1 MCVEGHY
8 ADSESLKPLFPLISE
23 ELHDENGVLLGV
35 SETCSPVLLDVW
47 SEPNL
52 NFVIVGVTG
61 SGKPMTAKVYLK
73 RFHKLN
79 DR

>member
-1 MCVEGHY
+1 MCVERHY
-8 ADSESLKPLFPLISE
+8 TDSESLKPQFPLISE
-23 ELHDENGVLLGV
+23 ELHDENGVLFGV
-35 SETCSPVLLDVW
+35 SGTGSPVLLDVW

-73 RFHKLN
+73 KAP
-79 DR
+79 